1 MSDEPGPSGQSQSQ
15 SQSQTQSQPGSSS
28 SSAPTSSSQGSSSG
42 SGTLSSVDTL
52 PVQELQSIPEDQE
65 EAQPHVWGRIIPL
78 VHGFSVLNCTE
89 NQYTFGR
96 DSRCDYAFL
105 NSIIKKSAR
114 YKTYSKKQFR
124 IFKDDSL
131 VYLEDLS
138 GNGTWVDDEKLG
150 QGKQRVLSNNS
161 VIALAEQK
169 HQVFMFIDKMGND
182 QPNLPLE
189 FSRKYHIARK
199 IGIGVCGEVKL
210 AIEKDTCKKVALKTI
225 NKNDFPSIGT
235 ATRNAEREIE
245 ILKKIDHP
253 CLIKT
258 EDFYQTED
266 SYYIVLEYIE
276 GGELF
281 GRIKAKKQLE
291 EDIAKLYFYQMLRAV
306 EYLHNNGIIH
316 RDLKP
321 ENVLLASHDDVCLI
335 KITDFNQSK
344 ILEESS
350 LMKTLCGT
358 PTYLAP
364 EVFTH
369 AATVG
374 YTKAVDYWSLGVL
387 LFICLGG
394 YPPFNTEGSTMSVRE
409 QIINGLYRFIP
420 SQWKNVSNEAKDLV
434 KKLLVVDPQKRLSV
448 EEALEHPWLNDG
460 EMRNTANQLMNPEN
474 QPMNPENQ
482 PMGPENQPMGPEN
495 QPMGPENQPMGPENQ
510 PMNPENLPM
519 DPENRPMNPENQP
532 MNPENRQTRSATSK
546 KRKTDEGEG
555 EPSSKRKPGP

>member
-1 MSDEPGPSGQSQSQ
+1 MSEEAGPSGE
-15 SQSQTQSQPGSSS
+15 SQSQTQSQTQSQPASSS

-42 SGTLSSVDTL
+42 SGTLSSVDTV
-52 PVQELQSIPEDQE
+52 PVQELQSIPEDE
-65 EAQPHVWGRIIPL
+65 EEVQPQVWGRVIPL
-78 VHGFSVLNCTE
+78 MQGFSVLNCTE
-89 NQYTFGR
+89 NQYSFGR
-96 DSRCDYAFL
+96 DKRCDYSFS
-105 NSIIKKSAR
+105 NSILKKSP
-114 YKTYSKKQFR
+114 YFNTYSKKHFR
-124 IFKDDSL
+124 IFRDENL

-150 QGKQRVLSNNS
+150 NGKQSLLSNNS

-169 HQVFMFIDKMGND
+169 HQVFMFIDKMGDD
-182 QPNLPLE
+182 QANLPLE
-189 FSRKYHIARK
+189 FSKKYHIARK
-199 IGIGVCGEVKL
+199 IGTGVCGEVKL
-210 AIEKDTCKKVALKTI
+210 AIEKETFKKVALKTI
-225 NKNDFPSIGT
+225 NKHDFPSIGT

-281 GRIKAKKQLE
+281 GRIKAKKKLE
-291 EDIAKLYFYQMLRAV
+291 EEIAKLYFYQMLKAV

-321 ENVLLASHDDVCLI
+321 ENVLLASHDDICLI

-394 YPPFNTEGSTMSVRE
+394 YPPFNTECATMSVRE
-409 QIINGLYRFIP
+409 QIINGQYRFIP

-448 EEALEHPWLNDG
+448 EEALEHPWLKDDK
-460 EMRNTANQLMNPEN
+460 MRQNADQLMNPGAAN
-474 QPMNPENQ
+474 QPMRPEA
-482 PMGPENQPMGPEN
+482 
-495 QPMGPENQPMGPENQ
+495 
-510 PMNPENLPM
+510 
-519 DPENRPMNPENQP
+519 
-532 MNPENRQTRSATSK
+532 TR
-546 KRKTDEGEG
+546 KRKAQEAEG

>member
-1 MSDEPGPSGQSQSQ
+1 MSEEPGPSGQSQSHSQ
-15 SQSQTQSQPGSSS
+15 SQTQSQTQSQPGSSS

-42 SGTLSSVDTL
+42 SGTLSSVDTV
-52 PVQELQSIPEDQE
+52 PVQELQSIPEDE
-65 EAQPHVWGRIIPL
+65 EEVQRQVWGRVIPL
-78 VHGFSVLNCTE
+78 VHGFSVLNCVE
-89 NQYTFGR
+89 NQYIFGR
-96 DSRCDYAFL
+96 DSACDYSLTNA
-105 NSIIKKSAR
+105 IVRRSAHFR
-114 YKTYSKKQFR
+114 TYSKKHFR
-124 IFKDDSL
+124 IFRDENL
-131 VYLEDLS
+131 VYVEDLS
-138 GNGTWVDDEKLG
+138 GNGTWVDDEKIG
-150 QGKQRVLSNNS
+150 NGKQRLLSNNS

-169 HQVFMFIDKMGND
+169 HQVFMFIDKMGDD

-189 FSRKYHIARK
+189 FSKKYHIARK
-199 IGIGVCGEVKL
+199 IGTGVCGEVKL
-210 AIEKDTCKKVALKTI
+210 AIEKETCKKVALKTI
-225 NKNDFPSIGT
+225 NKHDFPSIGT

-266 SYYIVLEYIE
+266 SYYIVLEYVE

-291 EDIAKLYFYQMLRAV
+291 EEIAKLYFYQMLKAV

-321 ENVLLASHDDVCLI
+321 ENVLLASHDDICLI

-394 YPPFNTEGSTMSVRE
+394 YPPFNTECSTMSVRE
-409 QIINGLYRFIP
+409 QIINGHYRFIP
-420 SQWKNVSNEAKDLV
+420 SQWKKVSNEAKDLI
-434 KKLLVVDPQKRLSV
+434 KKLLVVDPEKRLSV
-448 EEALEHPWLNDG
+448 EDALAHPWLNDD
-460 EMRNTANQLMNPEN
+460 EMRNTANQLM
-474 QPMNPENQ
+474 QLQ
-482 PMGPENQPMGPEN
+482 
-495 QPMGPENQPMGPENQ
+495 
-510 PMNPENLPM
+510 
-519 DPENRPMNPENQP
+519 
-532 MNPENRQTRSATSK
+532 TSK
-546 KRKTDEGEG
+546 KRKAEEGEG

>member
-1 MSDEPGPSGQSQSQ
+1 MSEEAGPSGE
-15 SQSQTQSQPGSSS
+15 SQSQTQSQTQSQPASSS

-42 SGTLSSVDTL
+42 SGTLSSVDTV
-52 PVQELQSIPEDQE
+52 PVQELQSIPEDE
-65 EAQPHVWGRIIPL
+65 EEVQPQVWGRVIPL
-78 VHGFSVLNCTE
+78 MQGFSVLNCTE
-89 NQYTFGR
+89 NQYSFGR
-96 DSRCDYAFL
+96 DKRCDYSFS
-105 NSIIKKSAR
+105 NSILKKSP
-114 YKTYSKKQFR
+114 YFNTYSKKHFR
-124 IFKDDSL
+124 IFRDENL

-150 QGKQRVLSNNS
+150 NGKQSLLSNNS

-169 HQVFMFIDKMGND
+169 HQVFMFIDKMGDD
-182 QPNLPLE
+182 QANLPLE
-189 FSRKYHIARK
+189 FSKKYHIARK
-199 IGIGVCGEVKL
+199 IGTGVCGEVKL
-210 AIEKDTCKKVALKTI
+210 AIEKETFKKVALKTI
-225 NKNDFPSIGT
+225 NKHDFPSIGT

-281 GRIKAKKQLE
+281 GRIKAKKKLE
-291 EDIAKLYFYQMLRAV
+291 EEIAKLYFYQMLKAV

-321 ENVLLASHDDVCLI
+321 ENVLLTSHDDICLI

-394 YPPFNTEGSTMSVRE
+394 YPPFNTECATMSVRE
-409 QIINGLYRFIP
+409 QIINGQYRFIP

-448 EEALEHPWLNDG
+448 EEALEHPWLKDDK
-460 EMRNTANQLMNPEN
+460 MRQNANLLMNTGAAN
-474 QPMNPENQ
+474 QPMHPEAT
-482 PMGPENQPMGPEN
+482 
-495 QPMGPENQPMGPENQ
+495 
-510 PMNPENLPM
+510 
-519 DPENRPMNPENQP
+519 
-532 MNPENRQTRSATSK
+532 RQ
-546 KRKTDEGEG
+546 KRKAQEGEG

>member
-1 MSDEPGPSGQSQSQ
+1 MSEEPGPSGQSQSG

-42 SGTLSSVDTL
+42 SGTLSSVDTV
-52 PVQELQSIPEDQE
+52 PVQELQPIPEDE
-65 EAQPHVWGRIIPL
+65 EDPQPQVWGCIIPL
-78 VHGFSVLNCTE
+78 VQGFIVLNCVE
-89 NQYTFGR
+89 NQYSFGR
-96 DSRCDYAFL
+96 DRQCDYTFS
-105 NSIIKKSAR
+105 NSAVKKTAHFH
-114 YKTYSKKQFR
+114 TYSKKHFR
-124 IFKDDSL
+124 IFKEEKL
-131 VYLEDLS
+131 VYIEDLS
-138 GNGTWVDDEKLG
+138 GNGTWVDDEKIG
-150 QGKQRVLSNNS
+150 KGKQRLLSNNS

-169 HQVFMFIDKMGND
+169 HQVFMFIDKMGD
-182 QPNLPLE
+182 EQPNLPAE
-189 FSRKYHIARK
+189 FSNKYHIARK
-199 IGIGVCGEVKL
+199 IGTGVCGEVKL

-225 NKNDFPSIGT
+225 NKHNFPSIGT

-291 EDIAKLYFYQMLRAV
+291 EGIAKLYFYQMLRAV

-321 ENVLLASHDDVCLI
+321 ENVLLASHDDICLI

-369 AATVG
+369 ASTVG

-394 YPPFNTEGSTMSVRE
+394 YPPFNTECSTMTIRE
-409 QIINGLYRFIP
+409 QIINGHYRFIP
-420 SQWKNVSNEAKDLV
+420 SQWKTVSNEAKDLIR
-434 KKLLVVDPQKRLSV
+434 KLLIVDPLNRLTV
-448 EEALEHPWLNDG
+448 EQALVHPWLKDD
-460 EMRNTANQLMNPEN
+460 EMRNTANRLMYPE
-474 QPMNPENQ
+474 
-482 PMGPENQPMGPEN
+482 
-495 QPMGPENQPMGPENQ
+495 
-510 PMNPENLPM
+510 L
-519 DPENRPMNPENQP
+519 
-532 MNPENRQTRSATSK
+532 SK
-546 KRKTDEGEG
+546 NIPAAAQRLKEAIK
-555 EPSSKRKPGP
+555 

>member
-1 MSDEPGPSGQSQSQ
+1 MSEEPGPSGQSQSQ
-15 SQSQTQSQPGSSS
+15 TQSQTQSQPGSSS

-42 SGTLSSVDTL
+42 SGTLSSVDTV
-52 PVQELQSIPEDQE
+52 PVQELQSIPEDE
-65 EAQPHVWGRIIPL
+65 EEVQPQVWGRVIPL
-78 VHGFSVLNCTE
+78 VHGLSVLNCTE
-89 NQYTFGR
+89 NQYIFGR
-96 DSRCDYAFL
+96 DKACDYTFN
-105 NSIIKKSAR
+105 NSIVRQSTHFR
-114 YKTYSKKQFR
+114 TYSKKHFKIFR
-124 IFKDDSL
+124 DENL
-131 VYLEDLS
+131 VYVKDLS
-138 GNGTWVDDEKLG
+138 GNGTWVDDEKIG
-150 QGKQRVLSNNS
+150 NGKQSLLSNNS

-169 HQVFMFIDKMGND
+169 HQVFMFIDKMGDD

-189 FSRKYHIARK
+189 FSKKYHIARK
-199 IGIGVCGEVKL
+199 IGTGVCGEVKL
-210 AIEKDTCKKVALKTI
+210 AIEKETCKKVALKTI
-225 NKNDFPSIGT
+225 NKHDFPSIGT

-266 SYYIVLEYIE
+266 SYYIVLEYVE

-291 EDIAKLYFYQMLRAV
+291 EEIAKLYFYQMLRAV

-321 ENVLLASHDDVCLI
+321 ENVLLTSHDDICLI

-394 YPPFNTEGSTMSVRE
+394 YPPFNPECSTMSVRE
-409 QIINGLYRFIP
+409 QIINGHYRFIP
-420 SQWKNVSNEAKDLV
+420 SQWKKVSNEAKDLI
-434 KKLLVVDPQKRLSV
+434 KKLLVVDPEKRLSV
-448 EEALEHPWLNDG
+448 EEALAHSWLNIY
-460 EMRNTANQLMNPEN
+460 RLPYTANQPKNTEI
-474 QPMNPENQ
+474 
-482 PMGPENQPMGPEN
+482 
-495 QPMGPENQPMGPENQ
+495 
-510 PMNPENLPM
+510 
-519 DPENRPMNPENQP
+519 
-532 MNPENRQTRSATSK
+532 
-546 KRKTDEGEG
+546 
-555 EPSSKRKPGP
+555 

>member
-1 MSDEPGPSGQSQSQ
+1 M
-15 SQSQTQSQPGSSS
+15 
-28 SSAPTSSSQGSSSG
+28 
-42 SGTLSSVDTL
+42 
-52 PVQELQSIPEDQE
+52 
-65 EAQPHVWGRIIPL
+65 
-78 VHGFSVLNCTE
+78 FYCTE
-89 NQYTFGR
+89 NQYIFGR
-96 DSRCDYAFL
+96 DKACDYTFN
-105 NSIIKKSAR
+105 NSIVRQSTHFR
-114 YKTYSKKQFR
+114 TYSKKHFKIFR
-124 IFKDDSL
+124 DENL
-131 VYLEDLS
+131 VYVKDLS
-138 GNGTWVDDEKLG
+138 GNGTWVDDEKIG
-150 QGKQRVLSNNS
+150 NGKQSLLSNNS

-169 HQVFMFIDKMGND
+169 HQDKMGDD

-189 FSRKYHIARK
+189 FSKKYHIARK
-199 IGIGVCGEVKL
+199 IGTLLYLARKPLIVFSDSGVCGEVKL
-210 AIEKDTCKKVALKTI
+210 AIEKETCKKVALKTI
-225 NKNDFPSIGT
+225 NKHDFPSIGT

-266 SYYIVLEYIE
+266 SYYIVLEYVE

-291 EDIAKLYFYQMLRAV
+291 EEIAKLYFYQMLRAV

-321 ENVLLASHDDVCLI
+321 ENVLLTSHDDICLI

-394 YPPFNTEGSTMSVRE
+394 YPPFNPECSTMSV
-409 QIINGLYRFIP
+409 P
-420 SQWKNVSNEAKDLV
+420 KDLI
-434 KKLLVVDPQKRLSV
+434 KKLLVVDPEKRLSV
-448 EEALEHPWLNDG
+448 EEALAHSWLNDD
-460 EMRNTANQLMNPEN
+460 EMRNTANQLMHRE
-474 QPMNPENQ
+474 
-482 PMGPENQPMGPEN
+482 
-495 QPMGPENQPMGPENQ
+495 
-510 PMNPENLPM
+510 
-519 DPENRPMNPENQP
+519 
-532 MNPENRQTRSATSK
+532 TSK
-546 KRKTDEGEG
+546 KRKAREGEGEG
-555 EPSSKRKPGP
+555 EPPSKRKPGP

>member
-1 MSDEPGPSGQSQSQ
+1 MSEEPGPSGQSQSQ
-15 SQSQTQSQPGSSS
+15 TQSQTQSQPGSSS
-28 SSAPTSSSQGSSSG
+28 SSAPTSSSQGSSG
-42 SGTLSSVDTL
+42 SGTLSSVDTV
-52 PVQELQSIPEDQE
+52 PVQELQSIPEDE
-65 EAQPHVWGRIIPL
+65 EEPPPQVWGRIIPL
-78 VHGFSVLNCTE
+78 VQGFSVLNCVE
-89 NQYTFGR
+89 NQYSFGR
-96 DSRCDYAFL
+96 DRQCDYCFT
-105 NSIIKKSAR
+105 KSAIR
-114 YKTYSKKQFR
+114 KTARFHTYSKNHFR
-124 IFKDDSL
+124 IFRDENL
-131 VYLEDLS
+131 VYIVDLS
-138 GNGTWVDDEKLG
+138 GNGTWVDDDLIG
-150 QGKQRVLSNNS
+150 QGKQRILSNNS

-182 QPNLPLE
+182 QPNLPAE
-189 FSRKYHIARK
+189 FSSKYHIARK
-199 IGIGVCGEVKL
+199 IGTGVCGEVKL

-258 EDFYQTED
+258 EDFYQTQD

-281 GRIKAKKQLE
+281 GRIKAQKQLE
-291 EDIAKLYFYQMLRAV
+291 EEIAKLYFYQMLRAV

-394 YPPFNTEGSTMSVRE
+394 YPPFNTECKTMTVRE
-409 QIINGLYRFIP
+409 QIINGHYRFIP
-420 SQWKNVSNEAKDLV
+420 SQWKNVSNDAKDLI
-434 KKLLVVDPQKRLSV
+434 KKLLVVDPEKRLSV
-448 EEALEHPWLNDG
+448 EKALEHPWLKDD
-460 EMRNTANQLMNPEN
+460 EMRKTANQLMFP
-474 QPMNPENQ
+474 
-482 PMGPENQPMGPEN
+482 G
-495 QPMGPENQPMGPENQ
+495 
-510 PMNPENLPM
+510 
-519 DPENRPMNPENQP
+519 
-532 MNPENRQTRSATSK
+532 TTSR
-546 KRKTDEGEG
+546 KRKAQEGEG
-555 EPSSKRKPGP
+555 EPSSKKKPAA

>member
-1 MSDEPGPSGQSQSQ
+1 MSEEPGPSGQSQSHSQ
-15 SQSQTQSQPGSSS
+15 SQTQSQTQSQPGSSS

-42 SGTLSSVDTL
+42 SGTLSSVDTV
-52 PVQELQSIPEDQE
+52 PVQELQSIPEDE
-65 EAQPHVWGRIIPL
+65 EEVQPQVWGRVIPL
-78 VHGFSVLNCTE
+78 VHGLSVLNCVE
-89 NQYTFGR
+89 NQYVFGR
-96 DSRCDYAFL
+96 DQACDYSL
-105 NSIIKKSAR
+105 KKPIVQQS
-114 YKTYSKKQFR
+114 KHFKSYSKKHFR
-124 IFKDDSL
+124 IFRDENL
-131 VYLEDLS
+131 VYVEDLS
-138 GNGTWVDDEKLG
+138 GNGTWVDDDEEKIG
-150 QGKQRVLSNNS
+150 NGNQRLLSNNS

-169 HQVFMFIDKMGND
+169 HQVFMFIDKMGDD

-189 FSRKYHIARK
+189 FSKKYHIARK
-199 IGIGVCGEVKL
+199 IGTGVCGDVKL
-210 AIEKDTCKKVALKTI
+210 AIEKKTCKKVALKTI
-225 NKNDFPSIGT
+225 NKHDFPSIGT

-266 SYYIVLEYIE
+266 SYYIVLEYVE

-291 EDIAKLYFYQMLRAV
+291 ENIGKLYFYQMLRAV

-321 ENVLLASHDDVCLI
+321 ENVLLASHDDICLI

-394 YPPFNTEGSTMSVRE
+394 YPPFNSECPTMSVRE
-409 QIINGLYRFIP
+409 QIIGGHYRFIQ
-420 SQWKNVSNEAKDLV
+420 SQWKKVSNEAKDLIR
-434 KKLLVVDPQKRLSV
+434 KLLVVDPEKRLSV
-448 EEALEHPWLNDG
+448 EEALTHPWLDVR
-460 EMRNTANQLMNPEN
+460 MHI
-474 QPMNPENQ
+474 
-482 PMGPENQPMGPEN
+482 
-495 QPMGPENQPMGPENQ
+495 
-510 PMNPENLPM
+510 
-519 DPENRPMNPENQP
+519 D
-532 MNPENRQTRSATSK
+532 TSK
-546 KRKTDEGEG
+546 RKAEEAEAAAG
-555 EPSSKRKPGP
+555 EPPSKRKPGP

>member
-1 MSDEPGPSGQSQSQ
+1 MSEEPGPSGQSQSQ
-15 SQSQTQSQPGSSS
+15 TQSQTQSQPGSSS

-42 SGTLSSVDTL
+42 SGTLSSVDTV
-52 PVQELQSIPEDQE
+52 PVQELQSIPEDE
-65 EAQPHVWGRIIPL
+65 EEVQRPVWGRIIPL
-78 VHGFSVLNCTE
+78 VHGLSVLNCVE
-89 NQYTFGR
+89 NQYIFGR
-96 DSRCDYAFL
+96 DTACDYTFNNAIVKQSTHF
-105 NSIIKKSAR
+105 
-114 YKTYSKKQFR
+114 KTYSKKHFR
-124 IFKDDSL
+124 IFRDENL
-131 VYLEDLS
+131 VYVEDLS
-138 GNGTWVDDEKLG
+138 GNGTWVDDDEEKIG
-150 QGKQRVLSNNS
+150 NGKQRLLSNNS

-169 HQVFMFIDKMGND
+169 HQVFMFIDKMGDD

-189 FSRKYHIARK
+189 FSKKYHIARK
-199 IGIGVCGEVKL
+199 IGTGVCGEVKL
-210 AIEKDTCKKVALKTI
+210 AIEKETCKKVALKTI
-225 NKNDFPSIGT
+225 NKHDFPSIGT

-266 SYYIVLEYIE
+266 SYYIVLEYVE

-291 EDIAKLYFYQMLRAV
+291 EEIAKLYFYQMLKAV

-321 ENVLLASHDDVCLI
+321 ENVLLASHDDICLI

-394 YPPFNTEGSTMSVRE
+394 YPPFNTECSTMSVRE
-409 QIINGLYRFIP
+409 QIINGHYRFIP
-420 SQWKNVSNEAKDLV
+420 SQWKKVSNEAKDLI
-434 KKLLVVDPQKRLSV
+434 KKLLVVDPEKRLSV
-448 EEALEHPWLNDG
+448 EEALAHPWLNDD
-460 EMRNTANQLMNPEN
+460 EMKNTANQLM
-474 QPMNPENQ
+474 QLQ
-482 PMGPENQPMGPEN
+482 
-495 QPMGPENQPMGPENQ
+495 
-510 PMNPENLPM
+510 
-519 DPENRPMNPENQP
+519 
-532 MNPENRQTRSATSK
+532 TSK
-546 KRKTDEGEG
+546 VPSQKRKAEEGEG
-555 EPSSKRKPGP
+555 DPPSKRKPGP

>member
-1 MSDEPGPSGQSQSQ
+1 MSEEAGPSGQSQSQ
-15 SQSQTQSQPGSSS
+15 SQSQTQSQTQSQPGSSS

-42 SGTLSSVDTL
+42 SGTLSSVDTV
-52 PVQELQSIPEDQE
+52 PVQELQSIPEDE
-65 EAQPHVWGRIIPL
+65 EEVQPQVWGRVIPL
-78 VHGFSVLNCTE
+78 VHGLSVLNCVE
-89 NQYTFGR
+89 KQYVFGR
-96 DSRCDYAFL
+96 DKRCDYSFRTPIVLESTHFHA
-105 NSIIKKSAR
+105 
-114 YKTYSKKQFR
+114 YSKKHFR
-124 IFKDDSL
+124 IFRDENL

-138 GNGTWVDDEKLG
+138 GNGTWVDDEKIG
-150 QGKQRVLSNNS
+150 NGKQRLLSNNS
-161 VIALAEQK
+161 VIALAQQK
-169 HQVFMFIDKMGND
+169 HQVFMFIDKMGDD

-189 FSRKYHIARK
+189 FSKKYHIARK
-199 IGIGVCGEVKL
+199 IGTGVCGEVKL
-210 AIEKDTCKKVALKTI
+210 ALEKETCKKVALKTI
-225 NKNDFPSIGT
+225 NKHDFPSIGT

-266 SYYIVLEYIE
+266 SYYIVLEYVE

-291 EDIAKLYFYQMLRAV
+291 EEIAKLYFYQMLRAV

-321 ENVLLASHDDVCLI
+321 ENVLLTSHDDNCLI

-394 YPPFNTEGSTMSVRE
+394 YPPFNSECPTMSVRE
-409 QIINGLYRFIP
+409 QIISGQYQFIP
-420 SQWKNVSNEAKDLV
+420 SQWKKVSNEAKDLI
-434 KKLLVVDPQKRLSV
+434 KKLLVVDPEKRLSV
-448 EEALEHPWLNDG
+448 EEALTHPWLNDDG
-460 EMRNTANQLMNPEN
+460 MRSTADQLMQCEI
-474 QPMNPENQ
+474 
-482 PMGPENQPMGPEN
+482 
-495 QPMGPENQPMGPENQ
+495 
-510 PMNPENLPM
+510 
-519 DPENRPMNPENQP
+519 
-532 MNPENRQTRSATSK
+532 SK
-546 KRKTDEGEG
+546 KRKAEEAEG
-555 EPSSKRKPGP
+555 EPPSKRNPGP

>member
-1 MSDEPGPSGQSQSQ
+1 MSEEPGPSGQSQSHSQ
-15 SQSQTQSQPGSSS
+15 SQTQSQTQSQPGSSS

-42 SGTLSSVDTL
+42 SGTLSSVDTV
-52 PVQELQSIPEDQE
+52 PVQELQSIPEDE
-65 EAQPHVWGRIIPL
+65 EEVQPQVWGRIIPL
-78 VHGFSVLNCTE
+78 VHGLSVLNCVE
-89 NQYTFGR
+89 NQYVFGR
-96 DSRCDYAFL
+96 DGACDYTFTNPIVTQSTHFKA
-105 NSIIKKSAR
+105 
-114 YKTYSKKQFR
+114 YSKKHFR
-124 IFKDDSL
+124 IFRDENL
-131 VYLEDLS
+131 VYVEDLS
-138 GNGTWVDDEKLG
+138 GNGTYVDDEKIG
-150 QGKQRVLSNNS
+150 NGKQRLLSNNS

-169 HQVFMFIDKMGND
+169 HQVFMFIDKMGDD

-189 FSRKYHIARK
+189 FSKKYHIARK
-199 IGIGVCGEVKL
+199 IATGVCGEVKL
-210 AIEKDTCKKVALKTI
+210 AIEKETCKKVALKTI
-225 NKNDFPSIGT
+225 NKHDFPSIGT

-266 SYYIVLEYIE
+266 SYYIVLEYVE

-291 EDIAKLYFYQMLRAV
+291 EEIAKLYFYQMLRAV

-321 ENVLLASHDDVCLI
+321 ENVLLASHDDICLI

-394 YPPFNTEGSTMSVRE
+394 YPPFNSECSTMSVRE
-409 QIINGLYRFIP
+409 QIINGHYRFIP
-420 SQWKNVSNEAKDLV
+420 SQWKKVSNEAKDLI
-434 KKLLVVDPQKRLSV
+434 KKLLVVDPEKRLSV
-448 EEALEHPWLNDG
+448 EAALTHPWLNDD
-460 EMRNTANQLMNPEN
+460 EMRNTADQLMQCE
-474 QPMNPENQ
+474 
-482 PMGPENQPMGPEN
+482 
-495 QPMGPENQPMGPENQ
+495 
-510 PMNPENLPM
+510 
-519 DPENRPMNPENQP
+519 
-532 MNPENRQTRSATSK
+532 TSK
-546 KRKTDEGEG
+546 KRKAEEAEG
-555 EPSSKRKPGP
+555 EPPSKRKPGP